1 MKNKFIIGAV
11 SAAIILGGAVA
22 VGATKNDLPN
32 VSLQNVANS
41 IGTTSNKEILSYDE
55 AVKIA
60 LSKAEGIVESVELE
74 NKRGKHYYEI
84 EIDDIDAEYEI
95 HIDAYTGEILFF
107 DEDKDDDDRVI
118 DKGATQQP
126 AQNKY
131 ISTKKAIEMA
141 EKAVNG
147 KVVEIDRDD
156 DNGLVIYE
164 IELKTS
170 KGEVELEL
178 DAVSGKVLKIEDED

>member
-22 VGATKNDLPN
+22 VGATKNDHPN
-32 VSLQNVANS
+32 VSLQNSAS
-41 IGTTSNKEILSYDE
+41 STGTTSNKEILSYDE

-60 LSKAEGIVESVELE
+60 LSKADGIVESVELE

-84 EIDDIDAEYEI
+84 EIDNVDAEYEI
-95 HIDAYTGEILFF
+95 HIDAYTGEVLFF
-107 DEDKDDDDRVI
+107 DEDKDDDRVI

-131 ISTKKAIEMA
+131 ISTKKAVEIA